1 MKPINFSALPL
12 RTRTL
17 MLVDL
22 PPATQKLDQAP
33 PCFICP
39 SFPLPAPLAA
49 EEEPIADVV
58 TPELT
63 DPRSTWTPVS
73 GANAIW
79 AQPVRSFG

>member
-12 RTRTL
+12 RARTL

-22 PPATQKLDQAP
+22 PSSPQGLDQAP
-33 PCFICP
+33 RCVICP
-39 SFPLPAPLAA
+39 SFSLPTPLAA
-49 EEEPIADVV
+49 EEQPVADVV

-73 GANAIW
+73 GANAVW